1 MRQTTGTRKSPGEKI
16 VKDIKR
22 GTRKHYSSEE
32 KIRIVLDGLPG
43 EDSIAELCQVQKTKT
58 SEAYAIVGS
67 QNIELTYHHQSRTK
81 PRKPPSH
88 RECFVVLKL
97 FHSSQLAETGRCF
110 RTLCDGAAFDRLSLQ
125 NRWQ

>member
-22 GTRKHYSSEE
+22 ATRKHYSSEE

-58 SEAYAIVGS
+58 SEAYAIIGF
-67 QNIELTYHHQSRTK
+67 QNIELTCHH
-81 PRKPPSH
+81 
-88 RECFVVLKL
+88 
-97 FHSSQLAETGRCF
+97 
-110 RTLCDGAAFDRLSLQ
+110 
-125 NRWQ
+125 